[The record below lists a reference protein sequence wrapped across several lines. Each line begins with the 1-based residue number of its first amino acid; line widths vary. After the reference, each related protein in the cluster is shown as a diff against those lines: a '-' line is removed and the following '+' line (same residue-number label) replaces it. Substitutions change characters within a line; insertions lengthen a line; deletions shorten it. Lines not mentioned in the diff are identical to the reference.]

1 MGVWLVFAASDTTYP
16 RMRHLCF
23 IAGAAC
29 DDSFGSCV
37 YQTLRKGRFF
47 NANGYNVRD
56 KLLVLIDEVF
66 PGRERSGAIHVI
78 DLVRDSSY

>member
-1 MGVWLVFAASDTTYP
+1 MALGITLVASVWLVFAASDTTYP

-47 NANGYNVRD
+47 NANGYNSNVGHQSE
-56 KLLVLIDEVF
+56 LML
-66 PGRERSGAIHVI
+66 PMWGAA
-78 DLVRDSSY
+78 